1 MISHP
6 CRFDDDD
13 VPPVSGHW
21 RIERADPEPSI
32 DGTEAIGAVTKTV
45 PELMYTK
52 SVTQVRQRYK
62 VKFMEFLFARVTYP

>member
-1 MISHP
+1 MMMSRPSLAIGASN
-6 CRFDDDD
+6 
-13 VPPVSGHW
+13 
-21 RIERADPEPSI
+21 EPTLNRSI
-32 DGTEAIGAVTKTV
+32 DGREAIGAVTKTV